1 MHKIAGGNAPGKLE
15 AVGLTLKG
23 SHRQGG
29 SMAQT
34 LVSLMVHIVFSTKGR
49 RHNIRPEVEPELY
62 RYMSGTLKH
71 LASP

>member
-1 MHKIAGGNAPGKLE
+1 
-15 AVGLTLKG
+15 
-23 SHRQGG
+23 
-29 SMAQT
+29 MAQT